1 MKYITIFPEYPISIY
16 QISELKRYR
25 KKVLHAQIE
34 GAALIR
40 ILNSP
45 SRVLR
50 TVDGHHIN
58 KAFIVGVRDYVDPQ
72 SRKSRLAEYE
82 RRTQVNLYVSMELAT
97 LEEVSGIISVRRIA
111 DDVELCLER
120 ALVSAREYDFV
131 GMLTD
136 WNTTEKLDTLID
148 PGIMSVFDQA
158 KLSRSFLAINKHL
171 IKNFILM
178 RDLGVEPV
186 DTILGPILPDEK
198 ASSG

>member
-50 TVDGHHIN
+50 TVDGHHVN

-148 PGIMSVFDQA
+148 RVSKGPRVGNGEKGQKMSH
-158 KLSRSFLAINKHL
+158 KIPLNPTRNAIHADD
-171 IKNFILM
+171 F
-178 RDLGVEPV
+178 RG
-186 DTILGPILPDEK
+186 
-198 ASSG
+198 ASVINCC

>member
-1 MKYITIFPEYPISIY
+1 MKYITVFPEYPISIY
-16 QISELKRYR
+16 QINELKRYR

-50 TVDGHHIN
+50 TVDGHHVN
-58 KAFIVGVRDYVDPQ
+58 KSFIVGVRDYVDPQ
-72 SRKSRLAEYE
+72 TRKSRLAEYE

-97 LEEVSGIISVRRIA
+97 LEEVSGVISVRRIA
-111 DDVELCLER
+111 EDIELCLER
-120 ALVSAREYDFV
+120 ALVSSREYDFI

-148 PGIMSVFDQA
+148 PGIMNVFDQA
-158 KLSRSFLAINKHL
+158 RLSHSFLAINKHL
-171 IKNFILM
+171 IKNFVLM
-178 RDLGVEPV
+178 RDLGIEPV
-186 DTILGPILPDEK
+186 ESLLGPVIPGEE
-198 ASSG
+198 ASSV